1 MTVERYQQNLQDV
14 ASLAQAFDADALKM
28 AGVGTANNTELGD
41 PSAATHINGV
51 YLPRPRGVSAM
62 FFDLERV
69 EVNKGPQGTLRGRNA
84 VAGTLNIITKRP
96 QLGEVDGYVEAGF
109 GDYDSRTVEGAIN
122 LPAGEQFALRLA
134 GLYDAH
140 DSYFRNAGLA
150 DLTPAG
156 EEDERAGRLSAL
168 WESSEELSL
177 FSSATTSRKAERA
190 IPARTCSARSSR
202 ASSSTTS
209 TRDYRDLDFSQINAE
224 NDNIA
229 FPGRDLTAFDAA
241 SNPDGVNYD
250 NRGNVFWLTRSESQ
264 VHELRLLSSSE
275 ASTTWTGGVFY
286 FKEDQEVGFF
296 STTDNAGVPAIG
308 SEESQGSQ

>member
-1 MTVERYQQNLQDV
+1 MNVANQEGNVEIFIR
-14 ASLAQAFDADALKM
+14 
-28 AGVGTANNTELGD
+28 GVGTANNTELGD

-168 WESSEELSL
+168 WEPSEELSL
-177 FSSATTSRKAERA
+177 YFVGDYEQEGGTGYPGSNMFGTFVEGFEFDDVDPRLSRPRLQPDQRRERQH
-190 IPARTCSARSSR
+190 RVSR
-202 ASSSTTS
+202 P
-209 TRDYRDLDFSQINAE
+209 RPHCI
-224 NDNIA
+224 
-229 FPGRDLTAFDAA
+229 
-241 SNPDGVNYD
+241 
-250 NRGNVFWLTRSESQ
+250 
-264 VHELRLLSSSE
+264 
-275 ASTTWTGGVFY
+275 
-286 FKEDQEVGFF
+286 
-296 STTDNAGVPAIG
+296 
-308 SEESQGSQ
+308 